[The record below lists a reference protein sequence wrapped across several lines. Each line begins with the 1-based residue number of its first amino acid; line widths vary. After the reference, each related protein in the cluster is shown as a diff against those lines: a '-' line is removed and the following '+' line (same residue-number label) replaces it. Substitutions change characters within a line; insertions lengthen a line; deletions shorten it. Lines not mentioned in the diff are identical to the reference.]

1 MVMMTTMTSAMP
13 ARAVVSYARGA
24 VRARG
29 RGGARAG
36 RPRAGATLAGRGG
49 RRDARTASTTGGA
62 GEDEGMEDMSSMLE
76 AAAAAADI
84 GSGGGDKIVE
94 KENMVSE
101 TIVKKKASPSTTASS
116 STKKP
121 PVLAANAVNFEFD
134 RKKVEELVKAVGDG
148 AKDPEVVARAVA
160 AVVAASTVAT
170 LAAEP
175 ILAAAG
181 AASAVAVIKALE
193 LLTGEDDLNA
203 AAFGDLLKNLNK
215 AVKPVTDKA
224 KDLSQQKYAQDAIER
239 VKSVADFDR
248 SFDEVFEGLNEKI
261 PTMLNKP
268 KKEAEPKPT
277 PVVEVKAAAP
287 PAPPKPVEAVAP
299 KPVEVVAP
307 KPVEAVAPKPVEKV
321 APKPVEAVAPKPV
334 EAVAPKPVEKVAPP
348 APAPVPA
355 MASTVEVKKPVEKVV
370 EEPKKKAAVTT
381 AWSNDLLKLQYSE
394 QVIEDIRIADAN
406 ALERSRARRLGLDFT
421 PLQPKKMPETSVTFV
436 TASASASA
444 STPVTR
450 SVSSGDFKAGEVVSA
465 LNSSSPPQSTTQR
478 VRSALGISP
487 KDDQPPAV
495 PSKYVPAQKQEK
507 KPSWWMVFLAA
518 MAAFALFAF
527 IIRAMI

>member
-1 MVMMTTMTSAMP
+1 MVMMTTTAAMT
-13 ARAVVSYARGA
+13 ARAVVSHQRGA

-36 RPRAGATLAGRGG
+36 TMGRMRAGATLAGRGG

-62 GEDEGMEDMSSMLE
+62 GEDEGMEDISSMLE

-101 TIVKKKASPSTTASS
+101 TIVKKKASPSTATSS
-116 STKKP
+116 SKKP

-134 RKKVEELVKAVGDG
+134 QKKVEELLKTVGDG

-193 LLTGEDDLNA
+193 LLTGEDELNTT
-203 AAFGDLLKNLNK
+203 AFWDLLKNLNK

-268 KKEAEPKPT
+268 KKEADPKLT
-277 PVVEVKAAAP
+277 PVVEAKAAAP

-299 KPVEVVAP
+299 T
-307 KPVEAVAPKPVEKV
+307 PVEAVAPKPVEKV
-321 APKPVEAVAPKPV
+321 APKPVE
-334 EAVAPKPVEKVAPP
+334 KVAPP
-348 APAPVPA
+348 APAPVPTPA
-355 MASTVEVKKPVEKVV
+355 MASTAEKPLEKVV

-421 PLQPKKMPETSVTFV
+421 PLQPKKMSETVTFV
-436 TASASASA
+436 TASTSA

-478 VRSALGISP
+478 VRSALGISQ
-487 KDDQPPAV
+487 KDDQQPAV

>member
-1 MVMMTTMTSAMP
+1 MVVMTTTMT
-13 ARAVVSYARGA
+13 ARAMTVRGGVSHERGA

-36 RPRAGATLAGRGG
+36 TTGRARAGATLAGRGG

-76 AAAAAADI
+76 AAAEAADI

-101 TIVKKKASPSTTASS
+101 TIVKKKASPSTATSS
-116 STKKP
+116 SKKKP
-121 PVLAANAVNFEFD
+121 PILAANAVNFEFD
-134 RKKVEELVKAVGDG
+134 QKKVEELLKAVGDG

-193 LLTGEDDLNA
+193 LLTGEDELNA
-203 AAFGDLLKNLNK
+203 TAFGDLLKNLNK

-268 KKEAEPKPT
+268 KKEADPKPT
-277 PVVEVKAAAP
+277 PVVEAKAAAP

-299 KPVEVVAP
+299 KPVEPVAP
-307 KPVEAVAPKPVEKV
+307 KPVEPVAPKPVK
-321 APKPVEAVAPKPV
+321 
-334 EAVAPKPVEKVAPP
+334 KVAPP
-348 APAPVPA
+348 APAPVPTPA
-355 MASTVEVKKPVEKVV
+355 MASTVEKPVEKVV
-370 EEPKKKAAVTT
+370 EEPKKKVAVTT

-394 QVIEDIRIADAN
+394 QVIEDIRVADAN

-436 TASASASA
+436 TASASA

-478 VRSALGISP
+478 VRSALGISQ
-487 KDDQPPAV
+487 KDDQQPAV

>member
-1 MVMMTTMTSAMP
+1 MVMMTTTAAMT
-13 ARAVVSYARGA
+13 ARAVVSHQRGA

-36 RPRAGATLAGRGG
+36 TTGRMRAGATLAGRGG

-62 GEDEGMEDMSSMLE
+62 GEDEGMEDISSMLE

-101 TIVKKKASPSTTASS
+101 TIVKKKASPSTATSS
-116 STKKP
+116 SKKP

-134 RKKVEELVKAVGDG
+134 QKKVEELLKAVGDG

-193 LLTGEDDLNA
+193 LLTGEDELNTT
-203 AAFGDLLKNLNK
+203 AFGDLLKNLNK

-268 KKEAEPKPT
+268 KKEADPKPT
-277 PVVEVKAAAP
+277 PVVEAKAAAP

-299 KPVEVVAP
+299 TPM
-307 KPVEAVAPKPVEKV
+307 EAVAPKPVEK
-321 APKPVEAVAPKPV
+321 
-334 EAVAPKPVEKVAPP
+334 VAPKPVEKVAPP
-348 APAPVPA
+348 APAPVPTPA
-355 MASTVEVKKPVEKVV
+355 MASTAEKPLEKVV

-421 PLQPKKMPETSVTFV
+421 PLQPKKMSETVTFV
-436 TASASASA
+436 TASTSA

-478 VRSALGISP
+478 VRSALGISQ
-487 KDDQPPAV
+487 KDDQQPAV

>member
-1 MVMMTTMTSAMP
+1 
-13 ARAVVSYARGA
+13 
-24 VRARG
+24 
-29 RGGARAG
+29 
-36 RPRAGATLAGRGG
+36 
-49 RRDARTASTTGGA
+49 
-62 GEDEGMEDMSSMLE
+62 
-76 AAAAAADI
+76 
-84 GSGGGDKIVE
+84 
-94 KENMVSE
+94 MVSE
-101 TIVKKKASPSTTASS
+101 TIVKKKASPSTTTSS

-134 RKKVEELVKAVGDG
+134 QKKVNELLKAVGNG

-193 LLTGEDDLNA
+193 LLTGEDELNA

-277 PVVEVKAAAP
+277 PVVEAKAAAP
-287 PAPPKPVEAVAP
+287 PA
-299 KPVEVVAP
+299 AP
-307 KPVEAVAPKPVEKV
+307 KPVEAAAPKPVEKV
-321 APKPVEAVAPKPV
+321 APKPVEK
-334 EAVAPKPVEKVAPP
+334 VAPKPVEKVAPP

-355 MASTVEVKKPVEKVV
+355 MASSVEVKKPVEKVV
-370 EEPKKKAAVTT
+370 EEPKKKVAVTT

-421 PLQPKKMPETSVTFV
+421 PLQPKKMSETVTFV
-436 TASASASA
+436 TASTSA

-478 VRSALGISP
+478 VRSALGISQ
-487 KDDQPPAV
+487 KDDQLPAV

>member
-1 MVMMTTMTSAMP
+1 MVMMTTTAAMT
-13 ARAVVSYARGA
+13 ARAVVSHQRGA

-36 RPRAGATLAGRGG
+36 TTGRMRAGATLAGRGG

-62 GEDEGMEDMSSMLE
+62 GEDEGIEDISSMLE

-101 TIVKKKASPSTTASS
+101 TIVKKKASPSTTTSS

-134 RKKVEELVKAVGDG
+134 QKKVNELLKAVGNG

-193 LLTGEDDLNA
+193 LLTGEDELNA

-268 KKEAEPKPT
+268 KKEADPKPT
-277 PVVEVKAAAP
+277 PVVEAKAEAP
-287 PAPPKPVEAVAP
+287 PAPPKHVEAVAP
-299 KPVEVVAP
+299 THM
-307 KPVEAVAPKPVEKV
+307 
-321 APKPVEAVAPKPV
+321 

-348 APAPVPA
+348 APAPVPTPA
-355 MASTVEVKKPVEKVV
+355 MASTAEKPLEKVV

-421 PLQPKKMPETSVTFV
+421 PLQPKKMSETVTFV
-436 TASASASA
+436 TASTSA

-478 VRSALGISP
+478 VRSALGISQ
-487 KDDQPPAV
+487 KDDQQPAV

>member
-1 MVMMTTMTSAMP
+1 MVMMTTTAAMT
-13 ARAVVSYARGA
+13 ARAVVSHQRGA

-36 RPRAGATLAGRGG
+36 TTGRMRAGATLAGRGG

-62 GEDEGMEDMSSMLE
+62 GEDEGMEDISSMLE

-101 TIVKKKASPSTTASS
+101 TIVKKKASPSTATSS
-116 STKKP
+116 SKKP

-134 RKKVEELVKAVGDG
+134 QKKVEELLKAVGDG

-193 LLTGEDDLNA
+193 LLTGEDELNTT
-203 AAFGDLLKNLNK
+203 AFGDLLKNLNK

-268 KKEAEPKPT
+268 KKEADPKPT
-277 PVVEVKAAAP
+277 PVVEAKAAAP

-299 KPVEVVAP
+299 TPM
-307 KPVEAVAPKPVEKV
+307 EAVAPKPVEKV

-334 EAVAPKPVEKVAPP
+334 EAVAPKPVEKVAPKPVEKVAPP
-348 APAPVPA
+348 APAPVPTPA
-355 MASTVEVKKPVEKVV
+355 MASTAEKPLEKVV

-421 PLQPKKMPETSVTFV
+421 PLQPKKMSETVTFV
-436 TASASASA
+436 TASTSA

-478 VRSALGISP
+478 VRSALGISQ
-487 KDDQPPAV
+487 KDDQQPAV

>member
-1 MVMMTTMTSAMP
+1 MVMMTTTAAMT
-13 ARAVVSYARGA
+13 ARAVVSHQRGA

-36 RPRAGATLAGRGG
+36 TTGRMRAGATLAGRGG

-62 GEDEGMEDMSSMLE
+62 GEDEGMEDISSMLE

-101 TIVKKKASPSTTASS
+101 TIVKKKASPSTATSS
-116 STKKP
+116 SKKP

-134 RKKVEELVKAVGDG
+134 QKKVEELLKTVGDG

-193 LLTGEDDLNA
+193 LLTGEDELNA

-277 PVVEVKAAAP
+277 PVVEAKAAAP
-287 PAPPKPVEAVAP
+287 PAPPTPVEAVAP
-299 KPVEVVAP
+299 T
-307 KPVEAVAPKPVEKV
+307 PVEK
-321 APKPVEAVAPKPV
+321 
-334 EAVAPKPVEKVAPP
+334 VAPKPVEKVAPP
-348 APAPVPA
+348 APAPVPTPA
-355 MASTVEVKKPVEKVV
+355 MASTAEKPLEKVV

-421 PLQPKKMPETSVTFV
+421 PLQPKKMSETVTFV
-436 TASASASA
+436 TASTSA

-478 VRSALGISP
+478 VRSALGISQ
-487 KDDQPPAV
+487 KDDQQPAV

>member
-1 MVMMTTMTSAMP
+1 
-13 ARAVVSYARGA
+13 
-24 VRARG
+24 
-29 RGGARAG
+29 
-36 RPRAGATLAGRGG
+36 
-49 RRDARTASTTGGA
+49 
-62 GEDEGMEDMSSMLE
+62 MLE

-101 TIVKKKASPSTTASS
+101 TIVKKKASPSTATSS
-116 STKKP
+116 SKKP

-134 RKKVEELVKAVGDG
+134 QKKVNELLKAVGNG

-193 LLTGEDDLNA
+193 LLTGEDELNA

-277 PVVEVKAAAP
+277 PVVEAKAAAP
-287 PAPPKPVEAVAP
+287 PA
-299 KPVEVVAP
+299 AP
-307 KPVEAVAPKPVEKV
+307 KPVEAAAPKPVEKV
-321 APKPVEAVAPKPV
+321 APKPVEK
-334 EAVAPKPVEKVAPP
+334 VAPKPVEKVAPP

-355 MASTVEVKKPVEKVV
+355 MASSVEVKKPVEKVV
-370 EEPKKKAAVTT
+370 EEPKKKVAVTT

-444 STPVTR
+444 SASTPVTR

-478 VRSALGISP
+478 VRSALGISQ
-487 KDDQPPAV
+487 KDDQQPAV

>member
-1 MVMMTTMTSAMP
+1 MTTMTSAMP
-13 ARAVVSYARGA
+13 TRAVVSYPRGA

-29 RGGARAG
+29 RGGARAGTTG

-101 TIVKKKASPSTTASS
+101 TIVKKKASPSTTTSS

-134 RKKVEELVKAVGDG
+134 QKKVNELLKAVGNG

-193 LLTGEDDLNA
+193 LLTGEDELNA

-277 PVVEVKAAAP
+277 PVVEAKAAAP
-287 PAPPKPVEAVAP
+287 PA
-299 KPVEVVAP
+299 AP
-307 KPVEAVAPKPVEKV
+307 KPVEAAAPKSVEKV
-321 APKPVEAVAPKPV
+321 APNPVEK
-334 EAVAPKPVEKVAPP
+334 VAPKPVEKVAPP

-355 MASTVEVKKPVEKVV
+355 MASSVEVKKPVEKVV
-370 EEPKKKAAVTT
+370 EEPKKKVAVTT

-444 STPVTR
+444 SASTPVTR

-478 VRSALGISP
+478 VRSALGISQ
-487 KDDQPPAV
+487 KDDQLPAV

>member
-13 ARAVVSYARGA
+13 TRAVVSYPRGA

-29 RGGARAG
+29 RGGARAGTTG

-101 TIVKKKASPSTTASS
+101 TIVKKKASPSTTTSS

-121 PVLAANAVNFEFD
+121 PILAANAVNFEFD
-134 RKKVEELVKAVGDG
+134 QKKVNELLKAVGDG

-193 LLTGEDDLNA
+193 LLTGEDELNA

-277 PVVEVKAAAP
+277 PVVEAKAAAP
-287 PAPPKPVEAVAP
+287 PAPLKPVEAAAPKPVEKVAPKPVEKVAP

-307 KPVEAVAPKPVEKV
+307 KPVEKV
-321 APKPVEAVAPKPV
+321 APN
-334 EAVAPKPVEKVAPP
+334 PVEKVAPP

-355 MASTVEVKKPVEKVV
+355 MASSVEVKKPVEKVV
-370 EEPKKKAAVTT
+370 EEPKKKVAVTT

-444 STPVTR
+444 SASTPVTR

-478 VRSALGISP
+478 VRSALGISQ